1 MTDAM
6 STRVDAVSPGLAA
19 TDVRALRRAA
29 LWALLGAKLLG
40 GWGVPWDIRWHL
52 LVGRDSFWIPPHVMT
67 YAGVTLTVLL
77 AFGVLVTETIQDR
90 RGVPAPGRIRI
101 AGLVGTRGFHLAG
114 WGVALTVLAAPVD
127 DLWHRLFG
135 IDVTLWSPPHLLG
148 MAGAQLN
155 TLGCLLIAVELWPA
169 RSRSRRAA
177 LLAGATLMLGAFSIL
192 VDPAVQTAFRHGG
205 VFFFTWAALGAP
217 AFAFTLALAAQLT
230 GLRSAPLLL
239 ALGALALH
247 WVGIGLADAGFA
259 LTRPTPAIA
268 AAIAADPG
276 SPIAL
281 AHEMAR
287 RNGTVPGR
295 AMTLRLLP
303 VAAAALMTLVDAR
316 RRWAAASL
324 ALGLGLV
331 VMAGVTL
338 ARLPAFAHALPGP
351 GDVAVAGLAA
361 ALAAL
366 AGGAGARR
374 LAAWMRPLTS
384 PE

>member
-6 STRVDAVSPGLAA
+6 STRVDAVSPWLAA
-19 TDVRALRRAA
+19 TGVRAMRRAA
-29 LWALLGAKLLG
+29 LWALLGAMLLG
-40 GWGVPWDIRWHL
+40 GWGVQWDIRWHL

-77 AFGVLVTETIQDR
+77 AFGVLVAETIQAR
-90 RGVPAPGRIRI
+90 GGVPAPCRIRI
-101 AGLVGTRGFHLAG
+101 AGLEGTRGFHLAG

-169 RSRSRRAA
+169 RSWARQAA

-192 VDPAVQTAFRHGG
+192 VDPAIQTAFRRGG
-205 VFFFTWAALGAP
+205 VFFFTWAGLGAL
-217 AFAFTLALAAQLT
+217 AFSFTLALAAQLT

-247 WVGIGLADAGFA
+247 WLGIGLADAGFA
-259 LTRPTPAIA
+259 LTQPTPAIE

-331 VMAGVTL
+331 VASGLTF

-351 GDVAVAGLAA
+351 GDVAVAGLAT